1 MDFGSQVSLN
11 SSTQENEAYVGR
23 ETGTMDKFGVVR
35 TISKEVNTPGQ
46 SRDFAI
52 MTTSELQTGESRNRG
67 LGNALADPEVDNEKT
82 SRQRV
87 KARIS
92 TSTKLPGTDRVTP
105 PLVTPLVDN
114 AAALEQALN
123 NIVDS
128 LGEQN
133 EQMSTRMSELERAV
147 HIERESLREEINRNR
162 QEVGRSEKRLKERT
176 DEHMA
181 KNLSRMT
188 REAEQRE
195 LRLRDDMEKLR
206 IQQEQSL
213 GTLDTKIDAM
223 MERRTQAIMDRL
235 DGLLSSKSGPKEGE
249 PNSGGPS
256 REPRVNFN
264 EHQKKKTYG
273 STRGRGSSSGY
284 ATRGNGAWGPN
295 SRASSTGNRQT
306 SNERTTQGT
315 HATGRSDSGDRG
327 HASLRRSHVG
337 QAGNTHGDLDCRD
350 APHTEP
356 LTRCEDNQAG
366 HSRDA
371 TAMATAFEPLNRSL
385 ETFLTRLSRTNERSQ
400 KSRRVF
406 KKSRCYKDESD
417 GCIDTWIEVMK
428 LHFEEEDLEG
438 HFKSDCPQ
446 FWDAVADIKHPRHEE
461 ALSGVKASKARL
473 LSEAEARRKD
483 KPQEL
488 AAKKMQAVTEET
500 REPEPATAADDFKI
514 DYKAAARGALSRV
527 QQELAT
533 KEIEQKVK
541 LELENE
547 KLQEQ
552 LNTFE
557 ATEFEETKAPRSL
570 SMKLNVISGQRF
582 GMVPQGSKIQ
592 SIISVAGHQVIRN
605 LSEPSEF
612 TLMHLDTYADY
623 LRQVEPRTESRA
635 VRALLTTGGPRMKKL
650 HGRYLEVYG
659 PYQVMLNVDGISI
672 YTRTYV
678 TTDDDQMGQI
688 YLGEEELKVRRIGHD
703 AMMEQD
709 AVHIGYE
716 ADVTANLLDT
726 NGTKLG
732 VIGLLDTGAVVSVMP
747 IKTWERMG
755 FTREDLIPTNLRLAA
770 ANRGAIY
777 VTGRT
782 PITVLHMGGR
792 DLWMSF
798 LVVENLDDADQF
810 ILGRDFVRNFDVM
823 IDLNNGLIRIRN
835 PDRKYVKR
843 PINRIIT
850 DENKLP
856 IFLDRKVKLQPGQAV
871 VAIFRMRNLNSLSDS
886 KQVCLVPNPNSQSS
900 VILGR
905 SFSVTRN
912 GLCVSVLLNTLDT
925 TVSIQRGKK
934 LGYALPM
941 RTDYEET
948 QNLKKYSVKD
958 CPNHA
963 NKDKILKRIN
973 ELKSIHKMF
982 SMKSE
987 TDDGLSSS
995 SNFPERPSS
1004 YELESDKPVL
1014 PEIEYLKWK
1023 IGEGDF
1029 KKLRDL
1035 LNRNA
1040 DVFSKHKAEIG
1051 CCNFVKH
1058 EIELEEGAVP
1068 HREGARRMTPHKSEA
1083 CRAEIEMLL
1092 EYDMIEP
1099 SKLPWACGVVMAK
1112 KKGGSLDF
1120 VATFVT

>member
-1 MDFGSQVSLN
+1 MPIKTWERTGFTREDLIPTNLRLAAANRGAIYVAGRTPVTVLHMGGRNFWMSFLVVENLDDADQFILGRDFVRNFDVMIDLNNGLIRIRNPERKYVKKPINRIITEENKVPVFLDRKVKLQPGQAVVAIFRMRNLN
-11 SSTQENEAYVGR
+11 SLS
-23 ETGTMDKFGVVR
+23 D
-35 TISKEVNTPGQ
+35 SKQVCLVPNPNSQ
-46 SRDFAI
+46 SSVI
-52 MTTSELQTGESRNRG
+52 L
-67 LGNALADPEVDNEKT
+67 
-82 SRQRV
+82 
-87 KARIS
+87 
-92 TSTKLPGTDRVTP
+92 
-105 PLVTPLVDN
+105 
-114 AAALEQALN
+114 
-123 NIVDS
+123 
-128 LGEQN
+128 
-133 EQMSTRMSELERAV
+133 
-147 HIERESLREEINRNR
+147 
-162 QEVGRSEKRLKERT
+162 GRSF
-176 DEHMA
+176 
-181 KNLSRMT
+181 SVT
-188 REAEQRE
+188 RN
-195 LRLRDDMEKLR
+195 
-206 IQQEQSL
+206 
-213 GTLDTKIDAM
+213 
-223 MERRTQAIMDRL
+223 
-235 DGLLSSKSGPKEGE
+235 GLCVSVL
-249 PNSGGPS
+249 
-256 REPRVNFN
+256 
-264 EHQKKKTYG
+264 
-273 STRGRGSSSGY
+273 
-284 ATRGNGAWGPN
+284 
-295 SRASSTGNRQT
+295 
-306 SNERTTQGT
+306 
-315 HATGRSDSGDRG
+315 
-327 HASLRRSHVG
+327 
-337 QAGNTHGDLDCRD
+337 
-350 APHTEP
+350 
-356 LTRCEDNQAG
+356 
-366 HSRDA
+366 
-371 TAMATAFEPLNRSL
+371 LN
-385 ETFLTRLSRTNERSQ
+385 
-400 KSRRVF
+400 
-406 KKSRCYKDESD
+406 
-417 GCIDTWIEVMK
+417 
-428 LHFEEEDLEG
+428 
-438 HFKSDCPQ
+438 
-446 FWDAVADIKHPRHEE
+446 KHPRHEE

-483 KPQEL
+483 KTQEL
-488 AAKKMQAVTEET
+488 AAKKMQAVTEEA
-500 REPEPATAADDFKI
+500 REPEPATAAEDFKI
-514 DYKAAARGALSRV
+514 DYKAAARDALKRV
-527 QQELAT
+527 QQELVT

-557 ATEFEETKAPRSL
+557 ATEFEETKTPSSL
-570 SMKLNVISGQRF
+570 DMKLKVISGKRF
-582 GMVPQGSKIQ
+582 GMAPQGKKIQ

-659 PYQVMLNVDGISI
+659 PYQIMLNVDGISI
-672 YTRTYV
+672 YTRTYI

-703 AMMEQD
+703 AMMEQN

-716 ADVTANLLDT
+716 ADVTAHLLDT
-726 NGTKLG
+726 NGAKIG
-732 VIGLLDTGAVVSVMP
+732 VTGLLDTGAVVGVMP

-777 VTGRT
+777 VAART
-782 PITVLHMGGR
+782 PVTVLHMGGR
-792 DLWMSF
+792 NLWMSF

-835 PDRKYVKR
+835 PDRKYVKK

-850 DENKLP
+850 DENKVP
-856 IFLDRKVKLQPGQAV
+856 VFLDRKVKLQPGQAV

-886 KQVCLVPNPNSQSS
+886 KQVCLVPNPNSQRS

-925 TVSIQRGKK
+925 TVSIQRGMK

-958 CPNHA
+958 CPYHA
-963 NKDKILKRIN
+963 NKDNILKRID
-973 ELKSIHKMF
+973 ELKSIHKLF

-987 TDDGLSSS
+987 TDDGLSSC

-1014 PEIEYLKWK
+1014 PEIEHLKGK

-1029 KKLRDL
+1029 EKLRDL

-1040 DVFSKHKAEIG
+1040 DVFSKHKADIG
-1051 CCNFVKH
+1051 CCNFVEH

-1068 HREGARRMTPHKSEA
+1068 HREGARRMTPQKSEA

-1099 SKLPWACGVVMAK
+1099 SKSPWACGVVMAK
-1112 KKGGSLDF
+1112 KNGG
-1120 VATFVT
+1120 AA

>member
-1 MDFGSQVSLN
+1 
-11 SSTQENEAYVGR
+11 
-23 ETGTMDKFGVVR
+23 MDKFGVVR

-46 SRDFAI
+46 SRGFAI
-52 MTTSELQTGESRNRG
+52 MTNSEPQTGESRNRG
-67 LGNALADPEVDNEKT
+67 IGNALADPDGDNEKT
-82 SRQRV
+82 SRQRF

-92 TSTKLPGTDRVTP
+92 TSTKLPGTYRVTP

-114 AAALEQALN
+114 GAALEEALN

-133 EQMSTRMSELERAV
+133 EQMSIRMSELERAV
-147 HIERESLREEINRNR
+147 HIERESLREEINRKR

-176 DEHMA
+176 DVHIA
-181 KNLSRMT
+181 KNLSRMI

-223 MERRTQAIMDRL
+223 MEKRTQAIMDRL

-249 PNSGGPS
+249 PKSGGPS
-256 REPRVNFN
+256 REPKVNFN
-264 EHQKKKTYG
+264 EHQKRKTYG

-284 ATRGNGAWGPN
+284 ATRDNRTWGPN

-306 SNERTTQGT
+306 SNERPTQGT
-315 HATGRSDSGDRG
+315 HATGRSDSGNRG
-327 HASLRRSHVG
+327 HASPGRSHVG
-337 QAGNTHGDLDCRD
+337 QGGNTHGDSNCRD
-350 APHTEP
+350 TPHTEP
-356 LTRCEDNQAG
+356 LTRSEDSQPG

-371 TAMATAFEPLNRSL
+371 KAMATAFGPLNRSL
-385 ETFLTRLSRTNERSQ
+385 EKLLTKLSRTNERSE
-400 KSRRVF
+400 KSRRIF
-406 KKSRCYKDESD
+406 RKPRCYKDESD

-428 LHFEEEDLEG
+428 LHFEEEDLSERHECSALTSNLEGTALNCVMAKKQYQDDTAEKIFEILLNRFGSGVQGHQAMMRFEKRRQREDETIDKFLDDLEMLRRRSQPDESNRRMNLAVASKFIDGVKNDELRTMLSTHYTPLSTNAPTPEELRLKSKEYLLLKPPSRSGYYKNNYGNFSNGPAHQGNNWYKPRDGMDKRRSCANCSSTDHHVSACPTYKQGMKTIGFSLEDEDASELDHEDIMRGIIAKFGPRCFFCNLEG

-446 FWDAVADIKHPRHEE
+446 FWDAVADIKHPRHEV

-473 LSEAEARRKD
+473 LSEAEARKKD

-514 DYKAAARGALSRV
+514 DYRAAARDALNRV
-527 QQELAT
+527 QQELVT

-557 ATEFEETKAPRSL
+557 ATEVEETKAPSSL

-612 TLMHLDTYADY
+612 TLMHLDLYADY

-635 VRALLTTGGPRMKKL
+635 VRALLKTDGPRMEKL

-709 AVHIGYE
+709 TVHIGYE
-716 ADVTANLLDT
+716 ADVTAHLLDT
-726 NGTKLG
+726 NGTKIG

-777 VTGRT
+777 IAGKT

-823 IDLNNGLIRIRN
+823 ID
-835 PDRKYVKR
+835 
-843 PINRIIT
+843 
-850 DENKLP
+850 
-856 IFLDRKVKLQPGQAV
+856 
-871 VAIFRMRNLNSLSDS
+871 
-886 KQVCLVPNPNSQSS
+886 
-900 VILGR
+900 
-905 SFSVTRN
+905 
-912 GLCVSVLLNTLDT
+912 
-925 TVSIQRGKK
+925 
-934 LGYALPM
+934 
-941 RTDYEET
+941 
-948 QNLKKYSVKD
+948 
-958 CPNHA
+958 
-963 NKDKILKRIN
+963 
-973 ELKSIHKMF
+973 
-982 SMKSE
+982 
-987 TDDGLSSS
+987 
-995 SNFPERPSS
+995 
-1004 YELESDKPVL
+1004 
-1014 PEIEYLKWK
+1014 
-1023 IGEGDF
+1023 
-1029 KKLRDL
+1029 
-1035 LNRNA
+1035 
-1040 DVFSKHKAEIG
+1040 
-1051 CCNFVKH
+1051 
-1058 EIELEEGAVP
+1058 
-1068 HREGARRMTPHKSEA
+1068 
-1083 CRAEIEMLL
+1083 
-1092 EYDMIEP
+1092 
-1099 SKLPWACGVVMAK
+1099 
-1112 KKGGSLDF
+1112 
-1120 VATFVT
+1120 